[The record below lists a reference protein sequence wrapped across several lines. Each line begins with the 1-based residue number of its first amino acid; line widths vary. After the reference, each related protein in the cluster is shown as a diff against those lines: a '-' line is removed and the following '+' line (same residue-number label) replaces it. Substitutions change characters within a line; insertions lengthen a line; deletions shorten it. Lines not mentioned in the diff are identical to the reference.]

1 MLTRRTLISTTA
13 GLAGGL
19 ALAACGAP
27 AAGGAAGAKSNA
39 PATLSFATLYKE
51 DPSWLLSKEQ
61 LNRFAQKFPNVKV
74 EPDWIPNSTGDYLK
88 KVQTY
93 LAAGQQPDVLY
104 IHYLQTSIFGSQ
116 GVLLDLTKYT
126 TQDKAFNQPDF
137 VSGVWDHFKYKDK
150 PAGVPWYSGPHTLL
164 YNKTLFQRLGVT
176 TPEELEKQGKWTWEA
191 MREAAQKLTKGT
203 PGNPDRSIG
212 FSSIGGMD
220 RLGRW
225 ERTVWQNGGELFNK
239 DYTKSQF
246 NSAPAV
252 GALQFF
258 SEIYAKDRTVVTSDE
273 AKTLVTSGSS
283 FVSGK
288 AGMEYGLARDGMTA
302 LVDGA
307 KKARFDLGLVAL
319 PKGKAGRQNIDG
331 PQAYGIGTAT
341 KFPDA
346 AWELV
351 KWWAEEQPQ
360 AERLELGASVPV
372 RKSMQKHKSFLGAL
386 RPFESAA
393 TLEESAKTVRA
404 PYSPANLADIE
415 KPVADNWR
423 LMMSGERT
431 VKDAMD
437 DITSQVDRLL
447 KGS

>member
-1 MLTRRTLISTTA
+1 MQTRRTLLSGAIT
-13 GLAGGL
+13 LAGAA

-27 AAGGAAGAKSNA
+27 AGTGSASKSAA

-61 LNRFAQKFPNVKV
+61 LARFGQKFPTINVQ
-74 EPDWIPNSTGDYLK
+74 PDWIPNSTGDYLK

-126 TQDKAFNQPDF
+126 TQDKAFNVGDF
-137 VSGVWDHFKYKDK
+137 VQGVWDHFKYKDK

-203 PGNPDRSIG
+203 PGSADRSLG

-258 SEIYAKDRTVVTSDE
+258 AEMYSKDRTVVTPDE
-273 AKTLVTSGSS
+273 AKTLVTSGSA

-307 KKARFDLGLVAL
+307 KKAGFDLGLVPL

-331 PQAYGIGTAT
+331 PQAYGIGAAT

-415 KPVADNWR
+415 KPVADNWK
-423 LMMSGERT
+423 LMTSGERT

-437 DITSQVDRLL
+437 DITMQVDRLL
-447 KGS
+447 KGA